1 MCVLVL
7 AARTPEDAVMLYH
20 SGLAPMCNEII
31 NYGEF

>member
-7 AARTPEDAVMLYH
+7 AARTPEDAVMLYR